1 MPGQFNPAVVGL
13 SMVHS
18 HCMNSN
24 YILKWSDICWIQRER
39 KLTKRYCFYIHNTYL
54 RRALLHNEKLS

>member
-1 MPGQFNPAVVGL
+1 MPAQFNPAVMGL

-24 YILKWSDICWIQRER
+24 YILKRSDIFCTQRER
-39 KLTKRYCFYIHNTYL
+39 KLTKRYCFYVHNTYL
-54 RRALLHNEKLS
+54 WRALLHNEKI